1 MTTFIV
7 VGMVFGAFLAG
18 TIAGLCAGKHVKS
31 QKTVGTLVVDMVDPY
46 DPSLYLT
53 MESYDDLYELIDKH
67 VETAVF
73 DINVRRD

>member
-1 MTTFIV
+1 MTTVFVGV
-7 VGMVFGAFLAG
+7 VLAAFLFG
-18 TIAGLCAGKHVKS
+18 TIVGLCASKHTKT

-73 DINVRRD
+73 DINVRKD

>member
-1 MTTFIV
+1 MTTVFV
-7 VGMVFGAFLAG
+7 VAGVFGAFLAG
-18 TIAGLCAGKHVKS
+18 TIVGLYAGKHVKS

-53 MESYDDLYELIDKH
+53 MESYDDLYELIDKNI
-67 VETAVF
+67 ETAMF